1 MCGAFFHCQDSTG
14 RGGGV
19 VTGTRWVETEDAAHQ
34 PTKTTQPP
42 QQRIIWPQMA
52 IVPRWRNCGPGW
64 WDRDETVRSH
74 GRSHGGVT
82 LRASC
87 PRSAELQRAHDEAKF
102 QVSNVTM

>member
-14 RGGGV
+14 RGVV